1 MISYDIY
8 KNRIK
13 RIAAVKNFI
22 VRFRILF
29 LALLAVILALISAF
43 LATKGIVTDEF
54 VLPQEIVYGDRYTVQ
69 KPKALFS
76 SARIEYAYLG
86 AETPRSGA
94 RPLAKASDNGYVWT
108 TEQPTRAGR
117 YLARTVTDR
126 AFGRGY
132 GKSVEFEIKPLET
145 QFTIDSKS
153 VIYGSDP
160 DSYTFPLVNGD
171 RLIAEGLV
179 FDYDGFETEL
189 TYVCANAQS
198 FRIVNEKG
206 EDVTS
211 CYVIST
217 PKTEILLKNKQLTIA
232 PEAPEFVYDGK
243 PVQYAGGVDATT
255 QLSLG
260 KDVAHISTVI
270 RDGAGNLLDGL
281 PVTVGTYTVEID
293 AERTRIFNGE
303 TDVTARYDLSYRSA
317 AFTVARRPLAIVTDS
332 AVKEY
337 DGAPLSA
344 AGFTQEG
351 LAEGHTLRASGALPA
366 VRDAERILNEYSFRV
381 FDENGND
388 VTENYAID
396 YTYGSLEVT
405 KRVIGISTADAEKV
419 YNGRP
424 LSKADGYSVYK
435 DGGTALVAGHEIGV
449 RGATEIVDVAQSGAE
464 NILSFVFYDEN
475 GADVT
480 DNYAPQCEWGVLTI
494 RKRKITVT
502 TGSHEWTYDG
512 RAHVWAELKGDNLAA
527 GESFVIDSAEE
538 ITDAGNKPNRIFP
551 EIASSRGNTTA
562 NYEFTYRFGT
572 LTVKPRS
579 IRIYAPDC
587 ELVYNGKAQNTDAV
601 APDVYFVG
609 SAGWGLV
616 DGHAARA
623 VTHTERTVVG
633 SVVNVCEYEIYD
645 PARPDADVNRNY
657 IIKETVA
664 GSLTILPRPVTVRT
678 ATAEKVYDGAPFTA
692 TEDWRAEGEFGLAD
706 GHTLAVE
713 SGTRPSSVTAVTEGA
728 VENVVSYRVVCGG
741 EDVTVNY
748 ELTYQYGRISRTRRP
763 LTITTQT
770 ASTVYDGDPMSNTGI
785 SVAAGLDQGPVS
797 GHSTELDTD
806 RVAFVTY
813 VTEGEVDNVL
823 YHSVKDANG
832 RDVTENYAIAY
843 VYGKLSRTP
852 RPLTV
857 TTATLEK
864 VYDGTLLY
872 GASVPDGVVITGTPA
887 RFSGLVKDDF
897 AVVDVNRPMENV
909 VYDESGGVTGIEND
923 CVYKVGF
930 ANGQPATDNYR
941 LIYEYG
947 TLTILPR
954 PITVRTASIEREYD
968 GNVLSDATPEV
979 ASGSLVH
986 NDRLTAYGN
995 IPSLRDV
1002 GEARNE
1008 IRYCVEYDLDGPLG
1022 DYLTGDNTYN
1032 YEITYDYGTLKMIP
1046 RPITVETE
1054 SGEWVYDGEE
1064 HTKITACDIWY
1075 QASPDAPLEPGP
1087 VSADQRILKAGPTT
1101 KIRDVGSVENVFEI
1115 RIAEPVPDDEA
1126 EFFVSGDT
1134 PGSVIGVR
1142 DISKNYVVVKYVY
1155 GTLTVTPRPITVFT
1169 ATASREYNARPFT
1182 ATEGWRTA
1190 YRFGE
1195 GETPD
1200 ERFGLVSRHTLEVEA
1215 GTQPSSVMTV
1225 YQGEV
1230 ENVVS
1235 YRVKEGGTDVTR
1247 NYEIKY
1253 EYGKISVTPRRILI
1267 TTATE
1272 SRVYSGK
1279 AWSNDKFTAKHIASD
1294 GAEPWYASAS
1304 HGFITDSLTE
1314 ITFVGS
1320 VPNICSYSFYD
1331 SNGAPLRANYEPVY
1345 EYGTLTVTARPIT
1358 VYTSTFE
1365 KVYDREPLFGN
1376 VSPVTGLDE
1385 AYAVNLAEGD
1395 TILAIEN
1402 TVASAWEVMRVVEDG
1417 VSRVVGVPNRTQY
1430 AVYGGGKDRSENY
1443 TIAYEY
1449 GTLTIT
1455 PRPLEITNPTLEKE
1469 YDGSPLY
1476 GVSSEETIAKG
1487 LVADDA
1493 LFVSS
1498 IAEITDV
1505 GEIENDT
1512 EYRIFG
1518 FAGTYETTGNYTI
1531 SYARGAKLK
1540 VTPRPIEIET
1550 GSQSWVYDGR
1560 DHSCFTDFVVRY
1572 YLTETLTE
1580 PGFVSDAH
1588 QILIR
1593 ERATIRKVG
1602 SIPNAYSVLM
1612 GVKMDWPFESD
1623 PDFYEGGV
1631 AYRDVSKNYS
1641 VAWKLGTL
1649 TVTARPITVSVL
1661 DQTKMYDGTPLPNKP
1676 VYITYDMGND
1686 AGLVTGENHIVDDV
1700 TTDGSQ
1706 QTDVGSC
1713 YLMPTAVR
1721 ICVLDYT
1728 TGETIEDVT
1737 DNYAITYVAG
1747 KLTVTQRPITISA
1760 VGQQK
1765 VYDGAPLPVDPEIRL
1780 TSKYGSALVKGHRA
1794 VDYVFAGTQTAIGE
1808 SPLSVSGARI
1818 VETDASGAE
1827 VRDVSFNYDI
1837 SYEDGTLSVTAR
1849 PITVTTADAEKT
1861 YDGTPLTKTD
1871 GYVWQTFDGENHA
1884 GLVGGHRV
1892 EADLKAP
1899 VASVT
1904 YVSDNAPE
1912 NNALSF
1918 RIYEG
1923 ETDVTANYAITVKKG
1938 TLSILK
1944 RKAQITTATLEK
1956 EYDGTPLSGDS
1967 VPEGPV
1973 SGTNA
1978 AFAGFVAGE
1987 TFMADAS
1994 VMTDVLRADNG
2005 NPASKDNLTSYRVL
2019 KDGTDSKRETT
2030 ENYEIVYHYG
2040 TLKITPRAMT
2050 VKTSSVTRLYDGTV
2064 LEGTEGEW
2072 EFTGLVSDERIGLP
2086 YDVARI
2092 VDCGSVTNTTKYLV
2106 FGGRD
2111 GIPTDVTANYDIT
2124 YEYGTLTIER
2134 RALTVTVATLEKIY
2148 DGKDLDGDAEPD
2160 GTVVTG
2166 TGARFAGLVDGET
2179 AKSDLP
2185 TRVREVFR
2193 IDGVVTALENRTQY
2207 RVYAVRDGNTVETT
2221 GNYDIAYE
2229 YGSLTVRP
2237 RPITVTTAT
2246 LTKTY
2251 DGAPLRGKSRPDG
2264 EIVTGIA
2271 AAADSLVE
2279 DHAIFPIVNP
2289 DSYTQITEVF
2299 RSDGEVSG
2307 IENQTK
2313 YRIYSMYADDAEE
2326 IRDVTENYE
2335 IAYRYGTLTILPR
2348 PVTIA
2353 TADAEQTYD
2362 GTPLSKTDGYRAQ
2375 PFDGA
2380 AHAGIVDGHT
2390 ASLREGAPIA
2400 SVTHV
2405 RENRAGN
2412 NALVFAI
2419 FDGDREVTENYTV
2432 TVDCGTLT
2440 IKPREMRIVTA
2451 SLQKAYDGSA
2461 LRGDSTDE
2469 REITVPLVFLDAF
2482 VGGDFAEADSAE
2494 TALLWNVSRKNG
2506 AVSGVP
2512 NDTRYKIYQTADGEK
2527 TEITDDYAIEY
2538 EYGTLTVLPREIV
2551 ITTGTKLDREYDAQ
2565 PFYYTDGASADD
2577 LVDGHALSPDM
2588 SRIRDFTIVT
2598 NVYERDGAGNLV
2610 RVVKDNHVFF
2620 RIVEQDSGLDV
2631 TDNYEVTDYV
2641 YGKIGLVPRE
2651 ISVATGSATH
2661 VYDGTAFSYTENIK
2675 ADRLAS
2681 SAHRL
2686 VADPEQPVASVT
2698 NVWENR
2704 ENNNVFSVRVLNA
2717 SGTDISY
2724 NYSIVQ
2730 TAYGTIEILPLDV
2743 VIITPSAEKTYDGA
2757 PLSDGNFTV
2766 ETLVGG
2772 LGHRLKAT
2780 DKLQTI
2786 TDVGTATNSCTF
2798 TIVQG
2803 EGEDERDVSA
2813 NYKVVEYRFGTLEVK
2828 PRELA
2833 LDLLPMPDLVYGD
2846 GWNGYPDSFGNFA
2859 YSAGS
2864 DRLVSGE
2871 KLKISVYFTSDPSGA
2886 DRIAA
2891 PKNAGVYYLWLDGEN
2906 CVVERGGKQSAASNY
2921 LLVQKNSARFEIA
2934 RREIQVRLS
2943 EAGGKTYD
2951 GKPFFFD
2958 GKAFVFVSG
2967 GTAYG
2972 ETLTV
2977 GVSYFDETR
2986 NAAVAFPIDAG
2997 DYGISLDPTACRI
3010 DGTVPAQ
3017 DNYEIVCEN
3026 DVSYRIAKKEFTV
3039 KLKNFEREYNG
3050 TVFDYALEVS
3060 EIETS
3065 ELAEGDA
3072 FSGAVGAYRDGVGTE
3087 ALFAGAYVLRLDGT
3101 GWQITGGRGDVSE
3114 NYVLTLAQDGA
3125 LTIAKRAIT
3134 VEVWFAET
3142 DSAKLVREYCGEP
3155 IRVPQRSYR
3164 SSKADGETGFVN
3176 GDDYGAI
3183 PQYAYMPESPEGAP
3197 SEVGAYLVAVGFG
3210 GNALIRENYEIS
3222 YRGGEFEIIMR
3233 YVTVR
3238 AAALEGY
3245 EYDGTA
3251 LGENTLT
3258 LEHYHTTAPDEI
3270 GFLNGDEAWFTP
3282 TFEIYDL
3289 TTNQKYHPASVLQA
3303 GEYRVVVSLNP
3314 ETAFGYVITKE
3325 EMRFTVEKRLINTK
3339 TKDFETVYS
3348 KRTVL
3353 LTNEHYTASYAK
3365 EGGAEGFVGNDAAR
3379 AVPVYEYH
3387 LDKRV
3392 VTPCDA
3398 GEYLSHA
3405 VAFTSTDGFIDRNYE
3420 VDIFQ
3425 PGRLTISPRALVVFP
3440 KSYSEP
3446 LRYAG
3451 QELRLP
3457 ETSYTLAEGYE
3468 LPAGDSLAVTGD
3480 TVLDSL
3486 AGRFTEVRIQE
3497 AIAYDV
3503 STKRNVT
3510 TNYRISFRY
3519 DENDPEVSGK
3529 FKETKFQAR
3538 LSFTKRKITVAQ
3550 NVLPEEL
3557 RRIQYDGNSVDI
3569 PIVNGGIDLFTYVT
3583 DIPEGVA
3590 PEEYGL
3596 LTGHSLVVAVANTG
3610 NTPGVVKKWLK
3621 RMEVYDADGNNVSEL
3636 YTVTITAE
3644 EESYLY
3650 LAEISVT
3657 VTVHGLPAD
3666 YADGT
3671 VLSAADYAAEAG
3683 KLLYGHE
3690 IEVVVEGGRFV
3701 VSIFESYETI
3711 NGEIKRR
3718 DKNKYYTV
3726 TVITED

>member
-512 RAHVWAELKGDNLAA
+512 RAHVWAELTGDNLAA

-551 EIASSRGNTTA
+551 DIASSRGNTTA

-923 CVYKVGF
+923 CVYKVSF

-979 ASGSLVH
+979 VSGSLVH

-1155 GTLTVTPRPITVFT
+1155 GTLTVTPRPITV
-1169 ATASREYNARPFT
+1169 
-1182 ATEGWRTA
+1182 
-1190 YRFGE
+1190 
-1195 GETPD
+1195 
-1200 ERFGLVSRHTLEVEA
+1200 
-1215 GTQPSSVMTV
+1215 
-1225 YQGEV
+1225 
-1230 ENVVS
+1230 
-1235 YRVKEGGTDVTR
+1235 
-1247 NYEIKY
+1247 
-1253 EYGKISVTPRRILI
+1253 
-1267 TTATE
+1267 
-1272 SRVYSGK
+1272 
-1279 AWSNDKFTAKHIASD
+1279 
-1294 GAEPWYASAS
+1294 
-1304 HGFITDSLTE
+1304 
-1314 ITFVGS
+1314 
-1320 VPNICSYSFYD
+1320 
-1331 SNGAPLRANYEPVY
+1331 
-1345 EYGTLTVTARPIT
+1345 
-1358 VYTSTFE
+1358 
-1365 KVYDREPLFGN
+1365 
-1376 VSPVTGLDE
+1376 
-1385 AYAVNLAEGD
+1385 
-1395 TILAIEN
+1395 
-1402 TVASAWEVMRVVEDG
+1402 
-1417 VSRVVGVPNRTQY
+1417 
-1430 AVYGGGKDRSENY
+1430 
-1443 TIAYEY
+1443 
-1449 GTLTIT
+1449 
-1455 PRPLEITNPTLEKE
+1455 
-1469 YDGSPLY
+1469 
-1476 GVSSEETIAKG
+1476 
-1487 LVADDA
+1487 
-1493 LFVSS
+1493 
-1498 IAEITDV
+1498 
-1505 GEIENDT
+1505 
-1512 EYRIFG
+1512 
-1518 FAGTYETTGNYTI
+1518 
-1531 SYARGAKLK
+1531 
-1540 VTPRPIEIET
+1540 
-1550 GSQSWVYDGR
+1550 
-1560 DHSCFTDFVVRY
+1560 
-1572 YLTETLTE
+1572 
-1580 PGFVSDAH
+1580 
-1588 QILIR
+1588 
-1593 ERATIRKVG
+1593 
-1602 SIPNAYSVLM
+1602 
-1612 GVKMDWPFESD
+1612 
-1623 PDFYEGGV
+1623 
-1631 AYRDVSKNYS
+1631 
-1641 VAWKLGTL
+1641 
-1649 TVTARPITVSVL
+1649 SVL

-1676 VYITYDMGND
+1676 VYITYDTGND

-1713 YLMPTAVR
+1713 YLTPTAVR

-1837 SYEDGTLSVTAR
+1837 SYEEGTLSVTAR

-1892 EADLKAP
+1892 EADRKAP

-2251 DGAPLRGKSRPDG
+2251 DGAPLRGISRPDG
-2264 EIVTGIA
+2264 DIVTGIA
-2271 AAADSLVE
+2271 AAADSLVKN
-2279 DHAIFPIVNP
+2279 HVLFPITDS

-2307 IENQTK
+2307 IENQTE

-2362 GTPLSKTDGYRAQ
+2362 GTPLSATDGYRAQ

-2451 SLQKAYDGSA
+2451 SLQKVYDGSA

-2527 TEITDDYAIEY
+2527 TEITDDYAIGY

-2686 VADPEQPVASVT
+2686 VADPERPVASVT

-2724 NYSIVQ
+2724 NYSVVQ

-2833 LDLLPMPDLVYGD
+2833 LDLLPMSDLVYGD

-2864 DRLVSGE
+2864 DPLVSGE
-2871 KLKISVYFTSDPSGA
+2871 KLKISVYFTSDPSGT
-2886 DRIAA
+2886 DRITA

-2951 GKPFFFD
+2951 GKPFVFN

-3072 FSGAVGAYRDGVGTE
+3072 FSGAVGTYRDGVGTE

-3164 SSKADGETGFVN
+3164 SSKADGEAGFVN

-3365 EGGAEGFVGNDAAR
+3365 EDGAEGFVGNDAAR

-3468 LPAGDSLAVTGD
+3468 LPVGDSLAVTGD

-3657 VTVHGLPAD
+3657 VTVHGSPAD

-3690 IEVVVEGGRFV
+3690 MEVAVEGGRFV
-3701 VSIFESYETI
+3701 VSIFESYETV

>member
-512 RAHVWAELKGDNLAA
+512 RAHVWAELTGDNLAA

-551 EIASSRGNTTA
+551 DIASSRGNTTA

-923 CVYKVGF
+923 CVYKVSF

-979 ASGSLVH
+979 VSGSLVH

-1054 SGEWVYDGEE
+1054 SGEWVYDG
-1064 HTKITACDIWY
+1064 W
-1075 QASPDAPLEPGP
+1075 
-1087 VSADQRILKAGPTT
+1087 
-1101 KIRDVGSVENVFEI
+1101 
-1115 RIAEPVPDDEA
+1115 
-1126 EFFVSGDT
+1126 
-1134 PGSVIGVR
+1134 
-1142 DISKNYVVVKYVY
+1142 
-1155 GTLTVTPRPITVFT
+1155 
-1169 ATASREYNARPFT
+1169 
-1182 ATEGWRTA
+1182 
-1190 YRFGE
+1190 
-1195 GETPD
+1195 
-1200 ERFGLVSRHTLEVEA
+1200 
-1215 GTQPSSVMTV
+1215 
-1225 YQGEV
+1225 
-1230 ENVVS
+1230 
-1235 YRVKEGGTDVTR
+1235 
-1247 NYEIKY
+1247 
-1253 EYGKISVTPRRILI
+1253 
-1267 TTATE
+1267 
-1272 SRVYSGK
+1272 
-1279 AWSNDKFTAKHIASD
+1279 
-1294 GAEPWYASAS
+1294 
-1304 HGFITDSLTE
+1304 
-1314 ITFVGS
+1314 
-1320 VPNICSYSFYD
+1320 
-1331 SNGAPLRANYEPVY
+1331 
-1345 EYGTLTVTARPIT
+1345 
-1358 VYTSTFE
+1358 
-1365 KVYDREPLFGN
+1365 
-1376 VSPVTGLDE
+1376 
-1385 AYAVNLAEGD
+1385 
-1395 TILAIEN
+1395 
-1402 TVASAWEVMRVVEDG
+1402 
-1417 VSRVVGVPNRTQY
+1417 
-1430 AVYGGGKDRSENY
+1430 
-1443 TIAYEY
+1443 
-1449 GTLTIT
+1449 
-1455 PRPLEITNPTLEKE
+1455 
-1469 YDGSPLY
+1469 
-1476 GVSSEETIAKG
+1476 
-1487 LVADDA
+1487 
-1493 LFVSS
+1493 
-1498 IAEITDV
+1498 
-1505 GEIENDT
+1505 
-1512 EYRIFG
+1512 
-1518 FAGTYETTGNYTI
+1518 
-1531 SYARGAKLK
+1531 
-1540 VTPRPIEIET
+1540 
-1550 GSQSWVYDGR
+1550 
-1560 DHSCFTDFVVRY
+1560 DHSCFPDFVVRY
-1572 YLTETLTE
+1572 YLIETLTE

-1593 ERATIRKVG
+1593 ERATIRNVG

-1623 PDFYEGGV
+1623 PDFYEGGI

-1676 VYITYDMGND
+1676 VYITYDTGND

-1713 YLMPTAVR
+1713 YLTPTAVR

-1892 EADLKAP
+1892 EADRKAP

-2251 DGAPLRGKSRPDG
+2251 DGAPLRGISRPDG
-2264 EIVTGIA
+2264 DIVTGIA
-2271 AAADSLVE
+2271 AAADSLVKN
-2279 DHAIFPIVNP
+2279 HVLFPITDS

-2307 IENQTK
+2307 IENQTE

-2451 SLQKAYDGSA
+2451 SLQKVYDGSA

-2527 TEITDDYAIEY
+2527 TEITDDYAIGY

-2686 VADPEQPVASVT
+2686 VADPERPVASVT

-2724 NYSIVQ
+2724 NYSVVQ

-2833 LDLLPMPDLVYGD
+2833 LDLLPMSDLVYGD

-2864 DRLVSGE
+2864 DPLVSGE
-2871 KLKISVYFTSDPSGA
+2871 KLKISVYFTSDPSGT
-2886 DRIAA
+2886 DRITA

-2951 GKPFFFD
+2951 GKPFVFN

-3072 FSGAVGAYRDGVGTE
+3072 FSGAVGTYRDGVGTE

-3164 SSKADGETGFVN
+3164 SSKADGEAGFVN

-3365 EGGAEGFVGNDAAR
+3365 EDGAEGFVGNDAAR

-3468 LPAGDSLAVTGD
+3468 LPVGDSLAVTGD

-3657 VTVHGLPAD
+3657 VTVHGSPAD

-3690 IEVVVEGGRFV
+3690 MEVAVEGGRFV
-3701 VSIFESYETI
+3701 VSIFESYETV